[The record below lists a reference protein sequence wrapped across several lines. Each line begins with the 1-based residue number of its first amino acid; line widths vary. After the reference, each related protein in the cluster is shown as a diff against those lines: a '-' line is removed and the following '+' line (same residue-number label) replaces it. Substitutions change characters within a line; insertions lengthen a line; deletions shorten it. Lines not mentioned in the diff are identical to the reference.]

1 MIDRDAIV
9 AEARSMIGTPW
20 HHQGRLPGVGLDCIG
35 LVVCVLERLGY
46 TAKDRYGYRRA
57 PVPAE
62 FIAAVREQAMEKPID
77 EMAKGDMLLI
87 APGKLLQHA
96 AIYSGNDTIIHART
110 KAAVEEVTLGLLR
123 TKVRH
128 CFDLS
133 SLNG

>member
-57 PVPAE
+57 PVPSMFLGA
-62 FIAAVREQAMEKPID
+62 IRENWTEKPIAD
-77 EMAKGDMLLI
+77 MEKGDMLLM
-87 APGKLLQHA
+87 APGKLLQHS
-96 AIYSGNDTIIHART
+96 AIYAGNGVIIHART
-110 KAAVEEVTLGLLR
+110 HFEVEEVTLGLLR
-123 TKVRH
+123 SKIRH
-128 CFDLS
+128 CFDLTTPHE
-133 SLNG
+133 

>member
-35 LVVCVLERLGY
+35 LVVCVLDRLGY
-46 TAKDRYGYRRA
+46 TAKDKQGYRRA
-57 PVPAE
+57 PVPSE
-62 FIAAVREQAMEKPID
+62 FIAAVREQATEKPID
-77 EMAKGDMLLI
+77 EMQAGDMLLI

-96 AIYSGNDTIIHART
+96 AIYSGQDTIIHART
-110 KAAVEEVTLGLLR
+110 NAAVEEARLGIMR
-123 TKVRH
+123 HKIKH